1 MYLIFD
7 TETTGLPRDFK
18 APITDTDNWPR
29 CIQIAWQLHDDMG
42 RLIEAKDY
50 LVKPEGFDIPFQAEK
65 IHGISTDL
73 ALEQGESLAFVLDE
87 FNKVLAK
94 SKFVVGQN
102 VKFDTNVMGCEFH
115 RLAVENNLQE
125 LPVLDT
131 CTETTASLCQIPGGR
146 GGKFKLPTLTELHQH
161 LFNQPFGE
169 AHNATADVEAT
180 TRCFLE
186 LIRIGSYSK
195 EVLGVE
201 GKYFND
207 FLEVNPLEI
216 VPVGLKHLNLKEASD
231 KIRKRKLREEGGST
245 EAVNEDENRA
255 RLKDLQF
262 AHLHNHT
269 QFSILQSTTAIP
281 DLIAAAVKNK
291 MRSVAFSDIGN
302 MMAAFHFT
310 LAVQKHND
318 SVNGKIKDLK
328 TSLSSSV
335 IEDIV
340 EENGEKTTKTRPLE
354 PEELLN
360 IEEEIE
366 ALEKTK
372 LLPIVGSELFVCKDR
387 FEKTVKDNGYRV
399 PIFAKNKKGYNNLA
413 KISSAGHVEGFYY
426 VPRVDKKIIL
436 ENKEDLIVTTG
447 GLQGEI
453 PQMILNVGIKQAEE
467 AFVWWKDNFGD
478 DFYVELNR
486 HGLEEEQLVNDT
498 LLGFARK
505 YNVKYFAANDT
516 YYVNREDAEAHDI
529 LLCVKDGERKSTPI
543 GRGRGFRFGFPND
556 EFYFKSQE
564 EMKEAFLDLPEA
576 IETIQEIV
584 DKCEPYVLASDVLL
598 PAFEIPEELQDPRDK
613 EDPSLKIGEN
623 NFLRHIT
630 YEGAKERYGEITDE
644 IRDRLDF
651 ELDVIRKTGY
661 PGYFLIVEDF
671 IRAARKMGVSVG
683 PGRGSAAGS
692 VVAYCT
698 KITNIDPIKYDLLFE
713 RFLNPERV
721 SMPDI
726 DIDFDDEGRGKVI
739 QYVIDKYGASQV
751 AQIITYG
758 TMAAKSSIRDAG
770 RVLDL
775 PLPETNRIAQLVPDM
790 KLNKLFAMSE
800 EKLAEKLSPEQMTMA
815 EELKS
820 LLDRKNLEGEVVRQ
834 AKVIE
839 GSMRTTGIHACG
851 VIITPSDIREYVP
864 VALAKDSEMWSTQ
877 FDNSVVESA
886 GLLKMDFLGLK
897 TLTLIKDT
905 LKIVKARHKIDI
917 DIEEI
922 PLDDLKTYE
931 LFQRGETVGVFQ
943 YESPGMQKYLKELK
957 PEVFSDLIA
966 MNALYRPGPI
976 EYIPSFI
983 KRKHGVEEIVYD
995 IPIMEKYL
1003 KETYGITVYQEQV
1016 MLLSQLLADFTKGEA
1031 DVLRKA
1037 MGKKQIAV
1045 LAKMKP
1051 KFIKQAMAKGH
1062 PEKPLEK
1069 IWTDWE
1075 AFASYAFNKSHSTCY
1090 AWIAYQTAYLKAHYP
1105 AEYMAAVLSNNMNDI
1120 KMVSFFMEE
1129 CQRMGLKVLGPDVN
1143 ESLYKFAVN
1152 AKGEVR
1158 FGMGGMK
1165 GVGAGP
1171 VRSLVEE
1178 RQKEGPFTSIFDMVR
1193 RVSLKD
1199 CNKRVLESLAMG
1211 GGLDEFKGIHRAQYF
1226 HKDEKDRTLIAKALK
1241 YGAAYQNEENSAQVS
1256 MFDMMEGGDVNIPEP
1271 AILDCKE
1278 WTAFE
1283 KLSREKEVVG
1293 IYITGHPL
1301 DDYKL
1306 EIDNFCD
1313 ITLDLLS
1320 NRINDLPNREFSF
1333 GGMAVDAMN
1342 LESRKG
1348 NKYGVLN
1355 MQDKEG
1361 SLDVRLFGELY
1372 LKNMHF
1378 LVPGNFLYIKGSVQ
1392 LKRKTWNHD
1401 GKQKEF
1407 NVSYI
1412 ELLENL
1418 RDKQLKKIYIRFN
1431 ANRITSNTIN
1441 ELENL
1446 FTKYEGNKTVY
1457 LELID
1462 FDELSGV
1469 SLVSRQSKV
1478 NVTNEFL
1485 DELKFVDGYEAF
1497 SINKS
1502 KMNEQL
1508 NAMKLAQIKDG
1519 AMCEQPSV
1527 D

>member
-29 CIQIAWQLHDDMG
+29 AIQIAWQLHDDMG

-50 LVKPEGFDIPFQAEK
+50 LIKPEGFDIPFQAEK

-73 ALEQGESLAFVLDE
+73 ALEKGESLDFVLQE
-87 FNKVLAK
+87 FNRVLGQT
-94 SKFVVGQN
+94 KFVVGQN
-102 VKFDTNVMGCEFH
+102 VGFDVKVMGSEFY
-115 RLAVENNLQE
+115 RKGVENPLQE

-131 CTETTASLCQIPGGR
+131 CTEATASLCQIPGGR
-146 GGKFKLPTLTELHQH
+146 GGKFKLPTLTELHEY
-161 LFNQPFGE
+161 LFNEPFGE

-186 LIRIGSYSK
+186 LLRTKNYSAD
-195 EVLGVE
+195 ELGVE
-201 GKYFND
+201 PEYFGR
-207 FLEVNPLEI
+207 FAKENPTQI
-216 VPVGLKHLNLKEASD
+216 KGIGLKHLNLKEESE
-231 KIRKRKLREEGGST
+231 KIRRQKTKADGGELTVDIAKNRE
-245 EAVNEDENRA
+245 
-255 RLKDLQF
+255 RLKNVRF
-262 AHLHNHT
+262 SHLHNHT
-269 QFSILQSTTAIP
+269 QFTILQATTSVN
-281 DLIAAAVKNK
+281 DLIDAAVKNN
-291 MRSVAFSDIGN
+291 MPAVALTDIGN
-302 MMAAFHFT
+302 MMAAFHFV
-310 LAVQKHND
+310 LAAQKHNGGID
-318 SVNGKIKDLK
+318 GKIKEIEEQLK
-328 TSLSSSV
+328 TGV
-335 IEDIV
+335 KEIE
-340 EENGEKTTKTRPLE
+340 EENGLKKTIPLE
-354 PEELLN
+354 PEEVLHF
-360 IEEEIE
+360 EE
-366 ALEKTK
+366 K
-372 LLPIVGSELFVCKDR
+372 LGELKQQKILPIIGSDFNVCKDMTN
-387 FEKTVKDNGYRV
+387 KTVKDVGYRV
-399 PIFAKNKKGYNNLA
+399 PLLAKNKKGYKNLA
-413 KISSAGHVEGFYY
+413 KLSSAGHVEGFYY
-426 VPRVDKKIIL
+426 VPRVDKNKIL
-436 ENKEDLIVTTG
+436 EFKEDVIATTG

-453 PQMILNVGIKQAEE
+453 PQLILNVGEKQAEE
-467 AFVWWKDNFGD
+467 AFIWWKETFGD
-478 DFYVELNR
+478 DFYIELNR
-486 HGLEEEQLVNDT
+486 HGLEEEKLVNDT
-498 LLGFARK
+498 LLKFAKK

-516 YYVNREDAEAHDI
+516 YYVNKFDAEAHDI
-529 LLCVKDGERKSTPI
+529 LLCIRDGERKSTPI

-564 EMKEAFLDLPEA
+564 EMKELFIDLPEA
-576 IETIQEIV
+576 IETVQEIV
-584 DKCEPYVLASDVLL
+584 DKCEPYGLASDVLL
-598 PAFEIPEELQDPRDK
+598 PAFDIPEELQDPRDK

-623 NFLRHIT
+623 NYLRHIT
-630 YEGAKERYGEITDE
+630 YEGAKERYGEITPE
-644 IRDRLDF
+644 IRERIDF

-671 IRAARKMGVSVG
+671 IRAAREMGVSVG

-726 DIDFDDEGRGKVI
+726 DIDFDDEGRGRVI
-739 QYVIDKYGASQV
+739 QYVIDKYGSSQV

-770 RVLDL
+770 RALDL
-775 PLPETNRIAQLVPDM
+775 PIPETNRLSQLVPDM
-790 KLNKLFAMSE
+790 KLNKLFSMSE

-820 LLDRKNLEGEVVRQ
+820 LLNKKNLEGEVIRQ

-839 GSMRTTGIHACG
+839 GSMRSTGIHACG
-851 VIITPSDIREYVP
+851 VIITPSDIREHVP

-905 LKIVKARHKIDI
+905 LKIVKARHGIEI
-917 DIEEI
+917 DIEAI
-922 PLDDLKTYE
+922 PIDDEETYK

-957 PEVFSDLIA
+957 PTVFSDLIA
-966 MNALYRPGPI
+966 MNALYRPGPL

-983 KRKHGVEEIVYD
+983 RRKHGEEEIQYD

-1051 KFIKQAMAKGH
+1051 KFIQQAMKNGH
-1062 PEKPLEK
+1062 PEKALEK

-1120 KMVSFFMEE
+1120 KTVSFFMEE

-1143 ESLYKFAVN
+1143 ESFYKFAVN
-1152 AKGEVR
+1152 PKGEIR

-1165 GVGAGP
+1165 GVGEGP
-1171 VRSLVEE
+1171 VQSIVAE
-1178 RQKEGPFTSIFDMVR
+1178 RKKEGAFVSVFDMVR

-1211 GGLDEFKGIHRAQYF
+1211 GGLDCFNLHRAQYF
-1226 HKDEKDRTLIAKALK
+1226 AQDDKGRTLIENALK
-1241 YGAAYQNEENSAQVS
+1241 YGAAYQNGKNSAQVS
-1256 MFDMMEGGDVNIPEP
+1256 MFDMLEGDDVDLPEP
-1271 AILDCKE
+1271 KIIVCEE

-1283 KLSREKEVVG
+1283 KLKKEKEVVG

-1306 EIDNFCD
+1306 ELEHFCD
-1313 ITLDLLS
+1313 IDLKTLS
-1320 NRINDLPNREFSF
+1320 ERINDLPNKEFGF
-1333 GGMAVDAMN
+1333 GAMAVDALN

-1355 MQDKEG
+1355 MQDKDG
-1361 SLDVRLFGELY
+1361 SFDVRLFGELY

-1378 LVPGNFLYIKGSVQ
+1378 IVPGSFLYIRGSIQ
-1392 LKRKTWNHD
+1392 LKRKAWNPD

-1407 NVSYI
+1407 NVQYI
-1412 ELLENL
+1412 ELLENI
-1418 RDKQLKKIYIRFN
+1418 REKQLKKIYLRFDSE
-1431 ANRITSNTIN
+1431 RVTSNTVV
-1441 ELENL
+1441 ELEQL
-1446 FTKYEGNKTVY
+1446 FTKYEGTKSVY
-1457 LELID
+1457 IELMD
-1462 FDELSGV
+1462 FKELTGV
-1469 SLVSRQSKV
+1469 SLISRKSKV

-1485 DELKFVDGYEAF
+1485 EELKGVDGFEAF

-1508 NAMKLAQIKDG
+1508 NKLKMQRIRDNG
-1519 AMCEQPSV
+1519 SCEMPSV
-1527 D
+1527 A